1 MLLQIAGLAPNMDV
15 ANAAL
20 PLYVTMLLFFGG
32 QLIRFADMPSY
43 WYWFSTI
50 DFVK

>member
-1 MLLQIAGLAPNMDV
+1 MQVAALSPNMDV

-32 QLIRFADMPSY
+32 QLIRFVDMPVY
-43 WYWFSTI
+43 WRWFSEI